1 MLTALTHVKPLSL
14 AFPIVI
20 LVEHGELMLVV
31 VTIENPGWVLDGEG
45 YEEFTEDVQ
54 DY

>member
-1 MLTALTHVKPLSL
+1 LSL

-20 LVEHGELMLVV
+20 LVEHGELMLVI
-31 VTIENPGWVLDGEG
+31 VTNENLGWVPDGEG
-45 YEEFTEDVQ
+45 YDDFPEDVQ